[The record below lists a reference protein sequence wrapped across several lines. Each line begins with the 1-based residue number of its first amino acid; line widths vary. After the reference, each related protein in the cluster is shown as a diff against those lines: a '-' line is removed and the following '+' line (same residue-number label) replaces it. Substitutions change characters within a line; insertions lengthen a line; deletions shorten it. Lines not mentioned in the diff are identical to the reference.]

1 MIIKQSAC
9 LSIVFYLAA
18 ALSSPAFSQSFT
30 RVKCPASGMTF
41 TQGLPVRVL
50 ADGVDI
56 NGYQWND
63 GQNEAA
69 EVRFFA
75 DGVQFAT
82 DGHSRGYN
90 HFEAIDT
97 TLTLGTHFLTTQS
110 LNYGNVILNSAES
123 VSIVIAP
130 MPVKAKSVSLTADIQ
145 LSGNQNLDWEDAIVQ
160 GNGFKVTSADNW
172 TGSITIKNCF
182 VTGLAVP
189 AKEIP
194 DTAVVKALG
203 IDVSTRDGSVD
214 LENTVFEW
222 TGGQRYAVSGSG
234 SILVR
239 GCEFRANAF
248 IAYDSSN
255 PERSPFLEFSG
266 NATGTKVF
274 AANNVGAGYLYVH
287 NMTGWLIGGNSD
299 AESNVFIG
307 PRMGPRVEF
316 CTDVQI
322 RGNYSHH
329 DYKGGWSQGYN
340 FWFYDNTG
348 VVITEHNVISEGSWP
363 VQTVSG
369 EFRYNLVVHCG
380 HEWLRTALTGTSV
393 HHNVFIEPS
402 SPGDPA
408 AGIWMYE
415 SQTGVSIYNNTF
427 DAGGS
432 PDWLPAPAIAVSNGS
447 MISKLTNNVFTGFAN
462 DSTVGIVD
470 RYVVGGE
477 KDSVGRILRADYNC
491 FYNPKGRKA
500 NNYGDFLVQGVSEG
514 AVGYGGHDLGGIN
527 GQVAPKFK
535 LGMDTSFGMNEAN
548 VWNRVKTVSQVLAE
562 YRNRYMPDASANSP
576 LIDAGDPA
584 DGPGVDIGAVGAG
597 KNDTADLFGK
607 FGTTAVLYR
616 NLRPE
621 NRYGSA
627 VVLNTASLSEMMIY
641 RIDGREIG
649 AARMQRTGSGI
660 KLLSKNGVPLGPG
673 VYLIRLENARSLSLL
688 RIVSTR

>member
-1 MIIKQSAC
+1 MHNDKIT
-9 LSIVFYLAA
+9 YLAPFLVCA
-18 ALSSPAFSQSFT
+18 ACFFSAAFSQSFT

-75 DGVQFAT
+75 DGVQFAV

-97 TLTLGTHFLTTQS
+97 SLTVGTHVLSTQS

-123 VSIVIAP
+123 VFIVVAP
-130 MPVKAKSVSLTADIQ
+130 MPVKTKSVSLTADIL
-145 LSGNQNLDWEDAIVQ
+145 LSGNQTLDWEDAIVQ

-172 TGSITIKNCF
+172 TGGITIKNCF

-189 AKEIP
+189 AREIP

-203 IDVSTRDGSVD
+203 IDVSTQGGSVD
-214 LENTVFEW
+214 LENTIFEW
-222 TGGQRYAVSGSG
+222 TGGNRFDVNGG
-234 SILVR
+234 GGIVVR

-266 NATGTKVF
+266 NATGSKVF
-274 AANNVGAGYLYVH
+274 AANNVGAGYLYIH
-287 NMTGWLIGGNSD
+287 NMKGWLVGGNSD

-307 PRMGPRVEF
+307 PRTGPRVEF
-316 CTDVQI
+316 SQDITIC
-322 RGNYSHH
+322 GNYSHH
-329 DYKGGWSQGYN
+329 DYKGGWSQGFN
-340 FWFYDNTG
+340 FWFYDNSG
-348 VVITEHNVISEGSWP
+348 VVITEHNVISEASWP
-363 VQTVSG
+363 VQSVSG

-380 HEWLRTALTGTSV
+380 HEWVRTALTGTSI

-402 SPGDPA
+402 TPGDPA

-415 SQTGVSIYNNTF
+415 NQTGVNICNNTF

-432 PDWLPAPAIAVSNGS
+432 PDWLPAPAVSVSSGS

-477 KDSVGRILRADYNC
+477 KDSAARIVKADYNC

-500 NNYGDFLVQGVSEG
+500 NNYGSFLVSGVSEG
-514 AVGYGGHDLGGIN
+514 TAGYGGHDLGGIN
-527 GQVAPKFK
+527 GQVDPKFK
-535 LGMDTSFGMNEAN
+535 LGMDTSFGLNEAD
-548 VWNRVKTVSQVLAE
+548 VWNRVKTVSMVLAE
-562 YRNRYMPDASANSP
+562 YRNRYMPNTGSP

-597 KNDTADLFGK
+597 KDDPADLFGK
-607 FGTTAVLYR
+607 FGTTAAVNPPARRTTVPVPAAHSRL
-616 NLRPE
+616 
-621 NRYGSA
+621 SKSSM
-627 VVLNTASLSEMMIY
+627 VVLY
-641 RIDGREIG
+641 RIDGRRIG
-649 AARMQRTGSGI
+649 EMNAAAVEGFSPLTTLG
-660 KLLSKNGVPLGPG
+660 KNIPAG
-673 VYLIRLENARSLSLL
+673 VYVVKCMDGQTGFKVVTGR
-688 RIVSTR
+688 